1 MSLFSLVFSVFLE
14 KEGQSVQKR
23 GLSHYQRTHLVVSR
37 GLSMCQE
44 LTNTLLSLGETYKT
58 SENSKLGTK

>member
-23 GLSHYQRTHLVVSR
+23 GLSRSQRTHLVVSR

-44 LTNTLLSLGETYKT
+44 LTNTLLSLGKTNKT
-58 SENSKLGTK
+58 SENSKLG